1 MNRFEKKNTFVFT
14 FNIFL
19 LILIGILLAFL
30 IHVHIY
36 SLFLKSFIYFFLGIA
51 LIFITFL
58 VAQHFLQPMF
68 QTKRILELLIKDTL
82 HELNIPLSVI
92 GANLQMLKRGELD
105 TKRLKR
111 FRRIDLACEDLKRL
125 YQDLDYYIKREVMY
139 NLVEDFELLSFIE
152 LEIQKQNF
160 QNFDLHIDENII
172 LHVDKRGFSKVIG
185 NLLSNAIKYN
195 KDNNDIIIEFKD
207 NRLSIQDKGIGMSE
221 TQVFQVFDRY
231 YQANKLNAGYGI
243 GLSIVKAFC
252 DEQKIYLNISS
263 KLGIGTTITLDLKN
277 ILETK

>member
-1 MNRFEKKNTFVFT
+1 MNKFEKKNTFVFT

-30 IHVHIY
+30 IHVHID
-36 SLFLKSFIYFFLGIA
+36 SLHVKIFSYFLLC
-51 LIFITFL
+51 LILVFITFL

-68 QTKRILELLIKDTL
+68 RTKRILELLIKDTL

-105 TKRLKR
+105 PKRIKR
-111 FRRIDLACEDLKRL
+111 FHRINLACEDLKRL

-139 NLVEDFELLSFIE
+139 DLVEDFDLLSFIE
-152 LEIQKQNF
+152 LEVQKQDF
-160 QNFDLHIDENII
+160 QNFVLHIDEEII

-207 NRLSIQDKGIGMSE
+207 NRLSIQDNGIGMSE

-231 YQANKLNAGYGI
+231 YQANKSNAGYGI

-263 KLGIGTTITLDLKN
+263 KLGVGTTITLDLKN